1 MKMFL
6 TLAALLS
13 TSVLVLA
20 QETTFDVSKKNQAQ
34 GRTKLKTKKI
44 QHPGAKEGLYLIDE
58 EGVYHYRTENISSR
72 DHSMFLRFMSL
83 TTPEIQNSTNTGDF
97 TYADVYGE
105 QNLSGLDFVY
115 EWQPFKSLGK
125 AGVQFG
131 AGFATATG
139 NGFFA
144 NGDLREPRERYTFIS
159 VPLALGIVYRF
170 EFLERQWFAPYVA
183 GGGLYNVLIES
194 RNDGKITTVGASGGY
209 GSAGAMINLTALNKD
224 LAFTMDRVYSF
235 SQLWIIGEYRRIQSF
250 NDDLDITAN
259 QISFGVGADY

>member
-1 MKMFL
+1 MKQSLIVVF
-6 TLAALLS
+6 ALLIACFANS
-13 TSVLVLA
+13 
-20 QETTFDVSKKNQAQ
+20 QQTTFDVSKENQAQ

-58 EGVYHYRTENISSR
+58 EGVYHYRTQTISSR

-83 TTPEIQNSTNTGDF
+83 SSPDLQNSTNTADF
-97 TYADVYGE
+97 NYADVYGE
-105 QNLSGLDFVY
+105 QNLAGLDFIY

-125 AGVQFG
+125 AGLQFG

-139 NGFFA
+139 KGFFA
-144 NGDLREPRERYTFIS
+144 NGDLREPRENYTFIS
-159 VPLALGIVYRF
+159 IPLTLGIVYRF
-170 EFLERQWFAPYVA
+170 EFLERQWLAPYLA

-209 GSAGAMINLTALNKD
+209 GAAGAMINLTALNKD
-224 LAFTMDRVYSF
+224 LAFTMDREYGF
-235 SQLWIIGEYRRIQSF
+235 SQLWVIGEYRRIQSF
-250 NDDLDITAN
+250 NSDLDVTAN